1 MVIACSFTYTCVFL
15 GGPHREGLSQ
25 RRRQELLQ
33 MWKRG
38 PHQPRVR
45 RTGRQL
51 TYQVLLSVPLEHAS
65 YYGHDKSS

>member
-1 MVIACSFTYTCVFL
+1 
-15 GGPHREGLSQ
+15 
-25 RRRQELLQ
+25 LLQ

-51 TYQVLLSVPLEHAS
+51 TYQYEDDAS
-65 YYGHDKSS
+65 EQKKIHSTQTQASRGSTSRGGW